1 MVYFKDTDMKKVA
14 FILLLLTAPL
24 AGLAQELVERIDIVG
39 NDRITPDTI
48 RYYISTREG
57 DYFSADLLKKD
68 FRVLWSTGFFS
79 NIKIEEKSGA
89 KGKIVT
95 ITVEETPLIKSIAY
109 KTGRKVKEDDITNK
123 LKEKDEYLLPY
134 SNYSPAKISKIKKTI
149 EDLLSEKGLG
159 AAQVEI
165 ETAKKGKNEV
175 ELTFRIDEG
184 PKVRVGEVL
193 FAGSPKL
200 AQSTLRDA
208 LKENKRH
215 NVYSWIAGKDS
226 FKQTKLSDDVAA
238 VKKKLQENGY
248 MEAVVGEPK
257 VEEINRKTFWPFSKK
272 KKMVRLTF
280 PVTAGYLY
288 KTGEIKI
295 DGQKSFT
302 PAGILSKIKLRP
314 GEVYSTKVREKSV
327 EDLGELFRQFGYL
340 YAQAVPVEN
349 LDPKNKVVNVTYQI
363 YEGDIC
369 YLRRLEFKGNVYT
382 KDKVIRREMLL
393 REGDVFSLGYFK
405 DSVLRVKQLGLVD
418 LEKEPEIKPDANT
431 PSQFD
436 VTVNVKELQRNN
448 IQFTAG
454 YSGYEGT
461 FVALS
466 YSTVNFLGA
475 GENLELT
482 AQYGKRIRNYSFGFT
497 EPYVFDYPISVGFN
511 VYDRYMVYPYIYNRK
526 GQGADFTLSAR
537 LLGYMRGSLTYSY
550 ENVAISQP
558 ESLSTQ
564 ETVDTSY
571 LSSYYDPYSQG
582 LYGFG
587 KYKMSSISPSIYR
600 STVDS
605 PLTPSSGTLVLASVK
620 YAGKWLGGEIDL
632 FKPRFE
638 FTHYQ
643 PIIRGLRW
651 HSLGFHI
658 EYSYV
663 KQLGGSDV
671 PFWERFFLGGE
682 RSIRGYEIYAI
693 GPRSDQGTNIGGLK
707 ELVIN
712 AEYIWAVGGP
722 LYLIAF
728 HDRGNTWGPDQKVG
742 LKDVYSSTGLEARIF
757 VPALRIPFRL
767 IFSYN
772 NRRIYQDDTN
782 FAFRFAIGTTF

>member
-1 MVYFKDTDMKKVA
+1 MKKVA